1 MKKIYSFAFL
11 TIRSCPRLLGEYVQ
25 KVLQKLTS
33 RIGKEIFFPL
43 CQVGKEAAHSSQKN
57 KFLVI
62 TFEWKVC
69 FG

>member
-1 MKKIYSFAFL
+1 LGK
-11 TIRSCPRLLGEYVQ
+11 RS
-25 KVLQKLTS
+25 
-33 RIGKEIFFPL
+33 FFPL
-43 CQVGKEAAHSSQKN
+43 CPARKEAAYYSQKN